1 MSIRNKLVKDI
12 VIYFMEI
19 NFFTFTDEEV
29 KEGIKECYYMLDNCK
44 EKILEILYNEYD
56 NTEDNEVLELIYR
69 VKAY

>member
-12 VIYFMEI
+12 VTYFMEI

-44 EKILEILYNEYD
+44 EKILLILYDEYN
-56 NTEDNEVLELIYR
+56 NTKCNEVLELIDR